1 MARLEDDAASALV
14 EKHAHVKYRAAHVK
28 LCTRRAQPAA
38 ARNTN
43 MNIEPG
49 QAGKAHAMPMPMAGI
64 RCLRLSLMW
73 RG

>member
-43 MNIEPG
+43 LDE
-49 QAGKAHAMPMPMAGI
+49 H
-64 RCLRLSLMW
+64 
-73 RG
+73 